1 MERRGKRGRDGP
13 KARAR
18 LTRERASVT
27 GGAAARESEIDESE
41 RAREGKRAKGRRR
54 RPEGGGC
61 RTPGRGYLNGWA
73 PKKARGEE
81 AWKPTTAYR
90 VLFMQR
96 PV

>member
-41 RAREGKRAKGRRR
+41 RAREGAQASGRKETAAR
-54 RPEGGGC
+54 E
-61 RTPGRGYLNGWA
+61 RGLQNAG
-73 PKKARGEE
+73 ARV
-81 AWKPTTAYR
+81 P
-90 VLFMQR
+90 
-96 PV
+96 